1 MIELIEKY
9 FPHLTE
15 LQKQQYTALG
25 TLYPEWNAKINIIS
39 RKDIDNLYEHHILHS
54 LGITCALN
62 FADGTSIID
71 VGTGGGFPGIPL
83 AIMFPQCHF
92 HLIDRTGKKIMVATE
107 IAKAIGLDNVTLR
120 QCSIEEEKMKC
131 DFAVSRGVMPLQD
144 IIKLVRKNISDTH
157 HNALPNG
164 LLYPKGGDLQHEMH
178 RLQKR
183 GIEVEL
189 KKYFT
194 APFFATKKVVYVQI

>member
-9 FPHLTE
+9 FPNLTDK
-15 LQKQQYTALG
+15 QKEQYTALG
-25 TLYPEWNAKINIIS
+25 SLYPEWNAKINIIS
-39 RKDIDNLYEHHILHS
+39 RKDIENLYEHHILHS
-54 LGITCALN
+54 LGITCALH
-62 FADGTSIID
+62 FVDGTSVID

-107 IAKAIGLDNVTLR
+107 IAKSIGLDNVTLR

-144 IIKLVRKNISDTH
+144 IIKLVRKNISSTH
-157 HNALPNG
+157 RNALPNG
-164 LLYPKGGDLQHEMH
+164 LLYLKGGDLQHEMQ

-183 GIEVEL
+183 GLEIEL
-189 KKYFT
+189 KKYF
-194 APFFATKKVVYVQI
+194 AEPFFATKKVVYVQI